1 MYSSNT
7 QPSFSSSGTN
17 GNIMQAAEDA
27 GDQPPSYGA
36 MGHGQADSYNKLHD
50 QITYSEVDPTDST
63 NAPSFPALG
72 HGQGDSYGINSLGI
86 DATESTK
93 APSFPALGHGHGNS
107 YNQDGVVYGDNDE
120 KAPSI
125 GTAMAKGGVSQ
136 TSEVLEPDHTDV
148 EAPNLSDVKR
158 PETSQTGT
166 SSVVFD
172 GPDENEVEGNSV
184 VRKNFRRL
192 YPNAYYKGKDDED
205 ENEVEEGL
213 VEDLEA
219 PE

>member
-1 MYSSNT
+1 MYSD
-7 QPSFSSSGTN
+7 
-17 GNIMQAAEDA
+17 NIMQAAEVA
-27 GDQPPSYGA
+27 ANQPPSYGA
-36 MGHGQADSYNKLHD
+36 MVHGQGDSYNKLHD

-72 HGQGDSYGINSLGI
+72 HGQGDSYGINSNGL
-86 DATESTK
+86 DPTESTK
-93 APSFPALGHGHGNS
+93 APSFLALGHGQGNS
-107 YNQDGVVYGDNDE
+107 YNQGGEVNGDTDD

-136 TSEVLEPDHTDV
+136 TSVVLDSDHTDV
-148 EAPNLSDVKR
+148 EAPDLSDVKR
-158 PETSQTGT
+158 PDMSQTGT

-172 GPDENEVEGNSV
+172 GLDENEVEGNSV

-205 ENEVEEGL
+205 EKEMEEGL
-213 VEDLEA
+213 VE
-219 PE
+219 